1 MMAITKKR
9 INETNNHQNDKQ
21 RKLYD
26 GPLLEIERLNS
37 LSASAGQSIHAVS
50 LRSDG
55 TFVEVLLP
63 AKLSKKAKL
72 VGSWDLIEVFLVV
85 LEHQD
90 DGDILFNAHIL
101 QEPFHRTKFR
111 GDIIL
116 IRHDVEGSPV
126 DFSITSYKKFLELE
140 STEMSFDFYD
150 SILSGENTRTVQMP
164 KLTSTISSRN
174 S

>member
-1 MMAITKKR
+1 MTTTKKR

-37 LSASAGQSIHAVS
+37 LSASAGQSVHAVS

-63 AKLSKKAKL
+63 LKLSKKAKL

-90 DGDILFNAHIL
+90 DEDILFNAHIL
-101 QEPFHRTKFR
+101 QAPFERTKFR
-111 GDIIL
+111 GDIML

-126 DFSITSYKKFLELE
+126 DFSITSYKEFLELE
-140 STEMSFDFYD
+140 STEMSFNFYD
-150 SILSGENTRTVQMP
+150 SVPSGENKRIVQMP
-164 KLTSTISSRN
+164 NSTLHG
-174 S
+174 